1 MLKIKMNIAEALSEA
16 IKKYFSVD
24 ASANDIYELL
34 EYPPDKEMGDIAL
47 PCFKLSKTLRRLRRL
62 LLSLYLTRCQRRFP
76 MALEK
81 SHLPGDI

>member
-24 ASANDIYELL
+24 AAANDIYELL

-47 PCFKLSKTLRRLRRL
+47 PCFKLSKTLRL